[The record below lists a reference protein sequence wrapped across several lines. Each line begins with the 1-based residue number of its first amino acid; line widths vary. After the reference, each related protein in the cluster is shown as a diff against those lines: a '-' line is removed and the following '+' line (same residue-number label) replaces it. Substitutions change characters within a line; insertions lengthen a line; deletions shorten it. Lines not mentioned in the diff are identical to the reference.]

1 MGRKKSVELQ
11 GIVKDVVELHTS
23 GKTIRQIVS
32 ILNEKGYRVSYGAIQ
47 RSVKDIREVAES
59 YRRSVEEAR
68 AIVADSGSNTEVL
81 EVAVNL
87 LAQKLFKAAL
97 AMDDID
103 SSKPAE
109 VLAAMTKLSASQA
122 MLSQTRVKFFR
133 QGWERAKT
141 LLEGQLATLLE
152 KEHPDVLRV
161 ILDAL
166 DKLEAPDGAI

>member
-11 GIVKDVVELHTS
+11 GIVRDVIDLHND

-32 ILNEKGYRVSYGAIQ
+32 TLKERGFQVSYGSIQ
-47 RSVKDIREVAES
+47 RSVKDIRVVAEN

-97 AMDDID
+97 DMKDID
-103 SSKPAE
+103 SSKPSE
-109 VLAAMTKLSASQA
+109 VMSALVKLSTSQA

-133 QGWERAKT
+133 QGWERAKNQ
-141 LLEGQLATLLE
+141 LESQLAAVLE
-152 KEHPDVLRV
+152 KEHPEVLRV
-161 ILDAL
+161 ILDVL
-166 DKLEAPDGAI
+166 DKLEAPEGAI